1 MNLCFLWHMHQP
13 DYRNKAG
20 IMQMPWVFLHA
31 IKDYYDMPWMLSL
44 YPQMKATF
52 NITPPLIQQL
62 ELYYEEPARYDK
74 FLSLWLTDPQRLEEK
89 ERAWLIKICKSSQ
102 YDTMVQGLTRYEELY
117 YHEHLNN
124 QELRDLEVLFLLS
137 WCGVYLKRHNKLVA
151 KLIEKQR
158 DYQEEDKKNLLEEL
172 STFVASIFDFY
183 RELHEKGQISL
194 STTPLNHPI
203 LPLLID
209 MQNGVRANPH
219 TEIPKNH
226 LSLYDDAKLQ
236 VQRARELFKERFHFL
251 PEGFWPAEGAVDPK
265 SVDLLYECGVRWIAT
280 DEEILFKS
288 LNSTS
293 KENLYHSYSYKNMC
307 MVFRD
312 KALSDFIGFEYRQQ
326 KGIDAANHFIHELQK
341 RESTDPKSSVF
352 VILDGE
358 NAWEFFTNNGFDFFD
373 PLYKKLT
380 DLEWCSTKTMDEIA
394 ALEHKELQNLGVGS
408 WIHGALNTWV
418 GHPEK
423 TRAWELLYNTKRE
436 FEHHKSKLEA
446 QTLEEIQKH
455 FLAAECS
462 DWFWWYGDDH
472 YSEFGAEFDML
483 FRSHLIDIYDL
494 MQITAPSDIFIPI
507 IKDVSTQNFHSKPQS
522 DISPDI
528 NGRHDS
534 FFEWIGCG
542 VIDESKL
549 FSTMDRDRGVIK
561 SILYGKD
568 SSKLYFAFKSRKEE
582 YTTPQKLRILIDP
595 LEIDTELSLQNQKVM
610 LGDCELVLY
619 VDYWIEMS
627 LDISTIAN
635 ETLSLRFELCSDTEV
650 LQTLPGF
657 GHLSIDLVRDY
668 SSNWFV

>member
-13 DYRNKAG
+13 DYRNKEG

-44 YPQMKATF
+44 HENMKATF
-52 NITPPLIQQL
+52 NITPPLMQQL
-62 ELYYEEPARYDK
+62 ELYYEKPAGHDK
-74 FLSLWLTDPQRLEEK
+74 FLSLWTLDPQELEES

-102 YDTMVQGLTRYEELY
+102 YETMVKGMPRYEELY

-124 QELRDLEVLFLLS
+124 QELRDLEVLFILS
-137 WCGVYLKRHNKLVA
+137 WCGVYLKTHNEMVR

-158 DYQEEDKKNLLEEL
+158 EFDEGDKEILLEEL
-172 STFVASIFDFY
+172 SRFVASIFDFY
-183 RELHEKGQISL
+183 TELHQKGRISL

-219 TEIPKNH
+219 TDIPKNH
-226 LSLYDDAKLQ
+226 LPLYEDAKLQ
-236 VQRARELFKERFHFL
+236 IERARELFEGKFHFL

-265 SVDLLYECGVRWIAT
+265 SVELLYACGVRWIAT

-288 LNSTS
+288 LNSS
-293 KENLYHSYSYKNMC
+293 NRESLYHSYSYKDMC

-312 KALSDFIGFEYRQQ
+312 KPLSDLIGFHYRQ
-326 KGIDAANHFIHELQK
+326 KEGTDAANHFLGELQK
-341 RESTDPKSSVF
+341 RESADPQSSVF

-358 NAWEFFTNNGFDFFD
+358 NAWEFFTHNGFDFFD
-373 PLYKKLT
+373 ALYKKLS
-380 DLEWCSTKTMDEIA
+380 ESQWCSTKTMDEIA
-394 ALEHKELQNLGVGS
+394 SQEHRELSTLGVGS
-408 WIHGALNTWV
+408 WIHGSLNTWV

-423 TRAWELLYNTKRE
+423 TKAWELLYITRRD
-436 FEHHKSKLEA
+436 FEHHKNSCELQVLE
-446 QTLEEIQKH
+446 QIQSH

-472 YSEFGAEFDML
+472 YSEFGAEFDRL

-494 MQITAPSDIFIPI
+494 MHITAPADMFIPI
-507 IKDVSTQNFHSKPQS
+507 IKDVSTQNFHTKPQS
-522 DISPDI
+522 DISPHI

-549 FSTMDRDRGVIK
+549 YSTMDRDRGLIK

-568 SSKLYFAFKSRKEE
+568 STKVYFAFKARKNEHLR
-582 YTTPQKLRILIDP
+582 PQNLRILIDP
-595 LEIDTELSLQNQKVM
+595 IEIDTEITLKNQKMM
-610 LGDCELVLY
+610 LGECELVLY
-619 VDYWIEMS
+619 VDQWIEFS
-627 LDISTIAN
+627 IDISRISS
-635 ETLSLRFELCSDTEV
+635 EMLSLRFELCSDSEV
-650 LQTLPGF
+650 LQALPGF